1 MVSKITISAA
11 LIISRGI
18 SHISG
23 VSTDSIDVRTFL
35 THSAENVARF
45 EVVTLVMMSAPSTH
59 S

>member
-11 LIISRGI
+11 LIISREF
-18 SHISG
+18 HISG

-35 THSAENVARF
+35 THSVENVARF